1 MVGHVAGS
9 GTCSARHQ
17 EGEAAIV
24 SEYMCCVDNYIP

>member
-24 SEYMCCVDNYIP
+24 CVSTCAA